1 MAEAPALVSATLAQL
16 YMQQDHLE
24 QARRVV
30 ARVLAADPLHGH
42 ALALAERL
50 AQRSRARLYAAFQ
63 PGSGV
68 VVRWH
73 DAPLDPALHLIAA
86 VFRPVPALPGRTSVT
101 VTSTRC
107 RSEVGEHTFPI
118 AGGAR
123 PSPASA
129 SLCLARLGADGL
141 QLLAVHEAIS
151 WPTPPGP

>member
-1 MAEAPALVSATLAQL
+1 MAEAPTLVSATLAQL

-42 ALALAERL
+42 ALALADRL

-63 PGSGV
+63 PGRGV

-73 DAPLDPALHLIAA
+73 DAPRDPALHLILA
-86 VFRPVPALPGRTSVT
+86 VFRAVPALPGRTST
-101 VTSTRC
+101 QITSVRC
-107 RSEVGEHTFPI
+107 PADAGEHTFPI
-118 AGGAR
+118 AGGPR

-129 SLCLARLGADGL
+129 SLCLVRLGDGGL
-141 QLLAVHEAIS
+141 QYLAVHEAIS